1 MYKSNRMKYLYTLL
15 LAAAVTPAFAQTAP
29 AAKSSLNYNRIAVGY
44 SSDDILKGYNVTGS
58 ALLGNAFIVSGI
70 YDDVKTKGQAFG
82 GPISGLSGKLSGFG
96 LAYKLNV
103 GPGDLSLGYFY
114 KTGTVYGSVE
124 SGYSSTVA
132 SAEQKGFGLKY
143 RQAINQSFEF
153 SVGYTRLTT
162 KLGFVTVAPS
172 ATPGFYLFRADDID
186 ENANVF
192 DLSARYNITKNIDV
206 TLDYAFKNQNSGG
219 NKVGVSVGYN
229 F

>member
-1 MYKSNRMKYLYTLL
+1 MKYLYTLL

-29 AAKSSLNYNRIAVGY
+29 AAQTSLNYNRIAEGY
-44 SSDDILKGYNVTGS
+44 SSDDILKGYNDTGS

-82 GPISGLSGKLSGFG
+82 DSISGLSGKLSGFG

-103 GPGDLSLGYFY
+103 CPGDLAIGYFY
-114 KTGTVYGSVE
+114 KTGTVYGSVD
-124 SGYSSTVA
+124 GGFSSTVA

-153 SVGYTRLTT
+153 SVGYTRLST
-162 KLGFVTVAPS
+162 KIGFVSVAS
-172 ATPGFYLFRADDID
+172 AGVPNQYYIRADELD

-206 TLDYAFKNQNSGG
+206 TLEYAFKNQNSGG